1 MGKYRTSLSSPS
13 HPPRV
18 FVSGRRS
25 GISDGHKMEEPRGAL
40 CSSVHPASSGCW
52 QSNADLN
59 VGRERRN
66 GEVDKGPWKDACSA
80 TYGFAPEPAAY
91 SKATEKLAAS
101 ILVP

>member
-1 MGKYRTSLSSPS
+1 MAFL
-13 HPPRV
+13 
-18 FVSGRRS
+18 
-25 GISDGHKMEEPRGAL
+25 ISQVKGDKEGEVGSVMDTKMEEPRGAL

-80 TYGFAPEPAAY
+80 TYGFAPEPATY

>member
-1 MGKYRTSLSSPS
+1 MQLCAPS
-13 HPPRV
+13 ILWLRIL
-18 FVSGRRS
+18 R
-25 GISDGHKMEEPRGAL
+25 
-40 CSSVHPASSGCW
+40 
-52 QSNADLN
+52 ADLN